1 MQMELKLAPGN
12 NHEKAP
18 VDHAVTLQQVTYGL
32 TTTDLRKLASDIA
45 ETGTHT
51 SNDVFSTAN

>member
-1 MQMELKLAPGN
+1 MELKLAPGN